1 LEEHLIELTIILIS
15 LFFTFYFSG
24 TETAFITV
32 NKVRIEVWRRQKKKV
47 GEIITKFIK
56 KPERFIYT
64 TLVGN
69 NLANIAFASFTT
81 VYLNKYIDQKL
92 SWLFITTLTVLWGEI
107 IPKTFFRSLA
117 DWIILKVAYPLEF
130 FYHFFKP
137 IIWFVSSVSGTILKL
152 FGQEADEI
160 KAFFSKKDIEI
171 LLQESKDFVDLEKEH
186 VAILDRILRL
196 KDIQVREIMVPRTE
210 IVAIDDRS
218 SLEDCI
224 QILVKSEFTKI
235 PVFHKELDN
244 VTGIIYLKDLFLQ
257 PLSLKEIIREVMFVP
272 DTKQSLELL
281 TEFRKNNTSIAVVF
295 DEYGGTAGLVTT
307 EDIIEELVGEI
318 EDEFDEKNVFF
329 RKIGKRTYSVNVRI
343 EMDQLKS
350 ILNLDLPEGN
360 YETFGGFILSHLG
373 RIPKRNESFE
383 IAGIKIIITKA
394 TKKTVK
400 WARIILP
407 G

>member
-244 VTGIIYLKDLFLQ
+244 VTGIIY
-257 PLSLKEIIREVMFVP
+257 S
-272 DTKQSLELL
+272 
-281 TEFRKNNTSIAVVF
+281 
-295 DEYGGTAGLVTT
+295 
-307 EDIIEELVGEI
+307 
-318 EDEFDEKNVFF
+318 
-329 RKIGKRTYSVNVRI
+329 
-343 EMDQLKS
+343 
-350 ILNLDLPEGN
+350 
-360 YETFGGFILSHLG
+360 
-373 RIPKRNESFE
+373 
-383 IAGIKIIITKA
+383 
-394 TKKTVK
+394 
-400 WARIILP
+400 
-407 G
+407 